1 MTTSIRIGSPFPETR
16 RFVPGHRARTVAAV
30 GQGECLVLYVG
41 GIGVRSSIIDVA
53 TRWPLP
59 TLPRTTYAAVA
70 IVDEK
75 DPAALRSRVGHAVVA
90 TLSGPA
96 RDIRLDAGDGDCG
109 GAHRVFHVSRRPL
122 NVAAQRRSGHSR
134 PGIGPGPGP

>member
-1 MTTSIRIGSPFPETR
+1 M
-16 RFVPGHRARTVAAV
+16 AAV
-30 GQGECLVLYVG
+30 GQGECLVLNVG

-90 TLSGPA
+90 TLSG
-96 RDIRLDAGDGDCG
+96 RLATSGLTPGT
-109 GAHRVFHVSRRPL
+109 AI
-122 NVAAQRRSGHSR
+122 VAALIVSSTSVGV
-134 PGIGPGPGP
+134 P